1 MPLFSLFVP
10 KRNPLRAHFKT
21 LFHKIVHEITIRVSY
36 IYSWFNPP
44 NLKKHPNSSFQ
55 NLKIVIFF
63 SSPLK
68 IPCPFFHYLS
78 PKRNPLRAHFK
89 TLFHKIVRAITIR
102 VSYIYSWFNPP
113 NFKKHPNS
121 SFQNLEIFVFFSS
134 PPKFHAPFF
143 IICPQKKPFKS
154 TF

>member
-1 MPLFSLFVP
+1 MWKKDRFRTLFYSCFNPPNLKKHPNFSFQNLKIVIFFSSPKKFHAPFLLFVP

-44 NLKKHPNSSFQ
+44 NFKKHPNSSFQ

-63 SSPLK
+63 SSP
-68 IPCPFFHYLS
+68 
-78 PKRNPLRAHFK
+78 
-89 TLFHKIVRAITIR
+89 
-102 VSYIYSWFNPP
+102 
-113 NFKKHPNS
+113 
-121 SFQNLEIFVFFSS
+121 Q
-134 PPKFHAPFF
+134 KFHAPFF

-154 TF
+154 AF